1 MLHNVMAQR
10 DAERTAPQEACHG
23 PGANHQSIAFD
34 AYGTLF
40 DVYSIGALAE
50 EIFPGDGKALA
61 ELWRERQI
69 DYTRLR
75 TLSGQYADFWTVTG
89 DALDFACDRLVL
101 GLTPGNRDRLMAQ
114 YERLHAFPENLR
126 VLQELKR
133 LGLALGILSNG
144 TPWMIANAVAAAG
157 MDGLFDHILS
167 VDGVRKFKT
176 APKLPARTGR
186 LRVPGIGDF
195 VRILQLLGCL
205 RRDMVRSAT
214 RPSGSTAPTR
224 AARAAGVRPTAEG
237 PHVE

>member
-1 MLHNVMAQR
+1 MAE
-10 DAERTAPQEACHG
+10 ARTIRA
-23 PGANHQSIAFD
+23 IAFD

-101 GLTPGNRDRLMAQ
+101 GLTPRNRDRLMAQ

-126 VLQELKR
+126 VVQELKR

-176 APKLPARTGR
+176 APEAYQLGPDAFGCPASEILFVSSNCWDVCGATWFGYTTFWVNRADAPLER
-186 LRVPGIGDF
+186 LGVQPTCEGHSLVDVVGFVNGQRVN
-195 VRILQLLGCL
+195 
-205 RRDMVRSAT
+205 
-214 RPSGSTAPTR
+214 
-224 AARAAGVRPTAEG
+224 AR
-237 PHVE
+237 